1 VPGQCILGHLHLA
14 LPAPVTSSAQP
25 ALELSEVVV
34 CYGARTAVDGVTL
47 SVGAGEVVAL
57 VGASGSG
64 KSSVL
69 HCAAGL
75 VPVASG
81 SVVVL
86 GQDLAGLDA
95 DQIAACRRTDLGV
108 VFQFSELV
116 PELTLRQNIALPLDL
131 ARVNRREIG
140 DRVAALVDRLG
151 LAECADSVPAR
162 VSGGEAQRAAVH
174 RPGLILADEPTGALD
189 GANGAA
195 VLDALLE
202 LARSQRA
209 AVLLVTHDQGVAG
222 RADRVVTVRDGR
234 IATMPAASR

>member
-1 VPGQCILGHLHLA
+1 
-14 LPAPVTSSAQP
+14 VTSSAQP

-162 VSGGEAQRAAVH
+162 VSGGEAQRAAVARAVVH